1 MQVMQASFFLSLPI
15 SEEVLNEEVKYSWN
29 LSLFGMYHKKIGR
42 FSVMP
47 ILQWHLKFSKLI
59 CRPKGFS
66 LFFDEEWNFVEL
78 IFQKDTSGS
87 QIICLDTRCQISTF
101 LLCKLPLYPLSL
113 KRFYIGLHS
122 SHIILTEQNAILQF
136 HTFQPQNCNKINSLI
151 LQFYFTQY

>member
-1 MQVMQASFFLSLPI
+1 MKKWNIHEI
-15 SEEVLNEEVKYSWN
+15 SHF
-29 LSLFGMYHKKIGR
+29 FGMYRKKIGC